1 MIMTQDWLTY
11 LQQLYNTI
19 QLQQQQLQ
27 RLEETVERLTAELEN
42 FKRNPPQSIG
52 KIEYKFDQLKVEN
65 LNGTLNIGLNPFN
78 SSGNAIEDFDVET
91 ETLKVN
97 PETKANP
104 DFYQDVLQQVTRYL
118 NEGAYSRIVEME
130 TEQGTALD
138 DTYRQMM
145 IDDIQKQME
154 HRLPYYLSQVEP
166 YPEIT
171 SNPQY
176 MKEIIVQNMKQD
188 IDKAFLAFIQNM
200 PHHIQ
205 KEW

>member
-1 MIMTQDWLTY
+1 MAQDWFTY
-11 LQQLYNTI
+11 LQQLYSTI
-19 QLQQQQLQ
+19 QSQQQQLQ
-27 RLEETVERLTAELEN
+27 QLQEAVQRLTAELED

-52 KIEYKFDQLKVEN
+52 KVEYKFDQLKVEN

-78 SSGNAIEDFDVET
+78 SSGEAIEDFDVAT

-97 PETKANP
+97 PEIQINP
-104 DFYQDVLQQVTRYL
+104 DFYQDILQQVTRYL
-118 NEGAYSRIVEME
+118 NEDAYSRIIEIE
-130 TEQGTALD
+130 TEQRIALD

-154 HRLPYYLSQVEP
+154 HRLPYYLSQVEQ

-176 MKEIIVQNMKQD
+176 MKEMIVQNMKQD
-188 IDKAFLAFIQNM
+188 IDKAFLTFIQHV
-200 PHHIQ
+200 PQHIR

>member
-1 MIMTQDWLTY
+1 MAQDWFTY
-11 LQQLYNTI
+11 LQQLYSTI
-19 QLQQQQLQ
+19 QSQQQQLQ
-27 RLEETVERLTAELEN
+27 QLQEAVQRITAELED

-78 SSGNAIEDFDVET
+78 SNGQAIEDFDVDT

-97 PETKANP
+97 PEIQVNP
-104 DFYQDVLQQVTRYL
+104 DFYQDILQQVARYL
-118 NEGAYSRIVEME
+118 NEDAYSRIIEME
-130 TEQGTALD
+130 TEQRTALD

-154 HRLPYYLSQVEP
+154 HRLPYYLSQVEQ

-176 MKEIIVQNMKQD
+176 MKEIIVQNMKKD
-188 IDKAFLAFIQNM
+188 IDQAFLTFIQ
-200 PHHIQ
+200 HIPQ
-205 KEW
+205 HIRKE

>member
-1 MIMTQDWLTY
+1 MAQDWFTY
-11 LQQLYNTI
+11 LQQLYSTI
-19 QLQQQQLQ
+19 QSQQQQLQ
-27 RLEETVERLTAELEN
+27 QLQEAVQRLTAELED

-52 KIEYKFDQLKVEN
+52 KVEYKFDQLKVEN

-78 SSGNAIEDFDVET
+78 SSGEAIEDFDVAT

-97 PETKANP
+97 PEIQINP
-104 DFYQDVLQQVTRYL
+104 DFYQDILQQVTRYL
-118 NEGAYSRIVEME
+118 NEDAYSRIIEIE
-130 TEQGTALD
+130 TEQRIALD

-154 HRLPYYLSQVEP
+154 HRLPYYLSQVEQ

-176 MKEIIVQNMKQD
+176 MKEMIVQNMKQD
-188 IDKAFLAFIQNM
+188 IDKAFLAFIQHV
-200 PHHIQ
+200 PQHIR